1 MGQTANGGFVA
12 FVLFVTTVCFIAFV
26 IICVS
31 AGVFENSGKT
41 QGGFSYD
48 ALDAR

>member
-1 MGQTANGGFVA
+1 MGQTVNAGLVA
-12 FVLFVTTVCFIAFV
+12 LVLFVITVCFIAFV

-31 AGVFENSGKT
+31 ASVFENSGKT

>member
-1 MGQTANGGFVA
+1 MGQTVNAGLVA
-12 FVLFVTTVCFIAFV
+12 LILFVITVCFIAFV
-26 IICVS
+26 IIRVS
-31 AGVFENSGKT
+31 ASVLENSGKT

>member
-1 MGQTANGGFVA
+1 MGQTVNAGLVA
-12 FVLFVTTVCFIAFV
+12 LVLFVITVCFIAFA
-26 IICVS
+26 IIYVS
-31 AGVFENSGKT
+31 ASVFENSGKT